1 MLSVLPQIIWGEGL
15 IWGIAVKEFAQNLSQ
30 KRKLVVADIKMEKK
44 DVLYAVFFLSLT
56 ALDALVVEQL

>member
-1 MLSVLPQIIWGEGL
+1 L

-30 KRKLVVADIKMEKK
+30 KRKLLVADIKMEKK